1 MSGLLFEAESLTSAK
16 AAASSGGAQAATIS
30 RDAESF
36 GSFRY
41 TWFAMDGRT
50 EPCAEKGVTLLFKG
64 RSALANVISVIPVR
78 R

>member
-1 MSGLLFEAESLTSAK
+1 MCPYCQCQVRHSTEHSVLSV
-16 AAASSGGAQAATIS
+16 S

-64 RSALANVISVIPVR
+64 RSALATVISVIPVR